1 LGKKPPTFKGISSII
16 LCDDDEEPTEIGQ
29 FGLSV
34 TQEKGKGKM
43 ADNGLVEPNIV
54 RHFCASTSDFQRR
67 VNM

>member
-16 LCDDDEEPTEIGQ
+16 LCDDDEEPTENGQ

-43 ADNGLVEPNIV
+43 ADIGVVEPNIV
-54 RHFCASTSDFQRR
+54 RHFCASTSYFQRS